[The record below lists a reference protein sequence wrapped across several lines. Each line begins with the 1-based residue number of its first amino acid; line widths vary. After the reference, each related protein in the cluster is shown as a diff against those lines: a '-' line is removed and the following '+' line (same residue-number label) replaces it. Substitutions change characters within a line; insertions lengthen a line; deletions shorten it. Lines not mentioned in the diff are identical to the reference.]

1 MQRISAFA
9 LGGVILLCAVSTA
22 ARADWVELANNDLI
36 QGEVVSLDDDQ
47 LKLKSVNFGVMTIPR
62 DKVRLIGLGDRPLPP
77 APQPAAQG
85 PQQLGSQLPSLQN
98 AQLNQLLQQVL
109 GGGGIA
115 ELQQKMNKTKDDLK
129 KLQRD
134 MGSTPEAEA
143 LDSYLQI
150 FELFGNLAPRSNPP
164 APRVSP
170 KPTRP
175 KADQQPKAEPQPNNQ
190 PQPKPEQPPSEPKP
204 KAEQQPQA
212 EP

>member
-9 LGGVILLCAVSTA
+9 LGGVILLGAVPTA
-22 ARADWVELANNDLI
+22 ARADWVELANNDLV
-36 QGEVVSLDDDQ
+36 QGEVVSLDGDQ

-85 PQQLGSQLPSLQN
+85 PQQLGSQLPSLEN

-115 ELQQKMNKTKDDLK
+115 EMQQKLNKTKDDLK
-129 KLQRD
+129 KLQRE

-150 FELFGNLAPRSNPP
+150 FELFGNLTPRNKPAAPKT
-164 APRVSP
+164 AP
-170 KPTRP
+170 KPSQP
-175 KADQQPKAEPQPNNQ
+175 KADQPKAEPQPKAEQ
-190 PQPKPEQPPSEPKP
+190 HPKAEPKP
-204 KAEQQPQA
+204 KPEQQPQA